1 MEHVCFHYY
10 SKISQGS
17 LFILQNLAYMDICK
31 DIYIGKMTSLRDIW
45 ENPIFSVDF
54 DSSLSPSV
62 EFCKNFVIYILKGAL
77 QRGGGGFLRK
87 IRIFLLERF
96 QVARVPKKA
105 LKWGKNGV
113 FGKKRVLIETFGRN
127 PSRSVVENAN
137 AHKTTNF

>member
-96 QVARVPKKA
+96 LVARVPKKA
-105 LKWGKNGV
+105 LKKWSFWEK
-113 FGKKRVLIETFGRN
+113 TCTYRN
-127 PSRSVVENAN
+127 LWEKSFEKCRRECQCA
-137 AHKTTNF
+137 

>member
-1 MEHVCFHYY
+1 
-10 SKISQGS
+10 
-17 LFILQNLAYMDICK
+17 MDICK
-31 DIYIGKMTSLRDIW
+31 DIYIGKMTSLQDIW

-96 QVARVPKKA
+96 LVARVPKKA
-105 LKWGKNGV
+105 LKNGV
-113 FGKKRVLIETFGRN
+113 FGKKPVLIETFGRN